1 MSPQQLLA
9 HTDSGELWPEGG
21 GAAFAELP
29 AAYSAALAVEALR
42 AARGERPRGY
52 KIGFTNRTIWARYN
66 VFAPI
71 FGSVWDT
78 TVSLCDGD
86 GVVSLARVCQPRIEP
101 EVVFGFK
108 AAPPAVAG
116 IDELFESLAWVAPGF
131 EIVQSHMPEWKFVPA
146 QTVADGALH
155 ARLVIGSRLPMTSVA
170 RNAAALHQALA
181 GARVE
186 LHCGQKP
193 VDQGSGDNVL
203 DGPLHAL
210 LHLLTALRSTPGARP
225 LAAGDVV
232 TTGTWTDAW
241 PVGPGQTWTARF
253 DSLLPAL
260 RVSFVS

>member
-21 GAAFAELP
+21 GAAFTELP
-29 AAYSAALAVEALR
+29 AAYSAAFAVESLR
-42 AARGERPRGY
+42 SARGERPLGY

-71 FGSVWDT
+71 FGSIWDT
-78 TVSLCDGD
+78 TVTWCEGD
-86 GVVSLARVCQPRIEP
+86 GVLSLANLCQPRIEP

-108 AAPPAVAG
+108 ATPDPAAG
-116 IDELFESLAWVAPGF
+116 IDELFASLAWVAPGF
-131 EIVQSHMPEWKFVPA
+131 EIVQSHMPDWKFAPA

-155 ARLVIGSRLPMTSVA
+155 ARLLIGSRLPITTVA
-170 RNAAALHQALA
+170 PDAAALHQALA
-181 GARVE
+181 AARLE
-186 LHCGQKP
+186 LRCGQRP
-193 VDQGSGDNVL
+193 VDQGVGENVL

-210 LHLLTALRSTPGARP
+210 MHLLTALRSTPGARP

-241 PVGPGQTWTARF
+241 PVESGQTWTARF
-253 DSLLPAL
+253 DSMLPAL
-260 RVSFVS
+260 TVSFSS